1 MTVPQVRYR
10 SSRSWRHSKRVISSS
25 LIGACLSLASAGLAQ
40 TPAAKP
46 SQTALPV
53 AAKPAEPP
61 PATEAALQD
70 AWARVLIRANPG
82 PYQYAAYELT
92 GRGNAGVAS
101 HTLGVQGR
109 KDAIVKTELMARAD
123 LLALMAA
130 LREAGGWTL
139 PALPPPQPPVK
150 AAKPAKKSKK
160 SKAIVPSVLAA
171 AATDPLWTPATSAVP
186 IYELS
191 LRLGGVE
198 HTILVTDPFVQR
210 DRRYS
215 VVIGLIRDAA
225 VRTAGAIGFPGTTGS
240 SRAGYAYIDSVPSAR
255 VWIDGVLA
263 QDSTPLLQWSLAPGR
278 HVVELEWETEAQ
290 VQRKSFPIVI
300 QAGLTTTLEVDLR
313 D

>member
-1 MTVPQVRYR
+1 MNAIAARSNHSRWPQR
-10 SSRSWRHSKRVISSS
+10 WRRF
-25 LIGACLSLASAGLAQ
+25 GAACLLLCVGLPAGPDALAQ
-40 TPAAKP
+40 SAAPAAAAATTP
-46 SQTALPV
+46 SP
-53 AAKPAEPP
+53 EPP
-61 PATEAALQD
+61 AATEAALAD

-92 GRGNAGVAS
+92 ARGNAGVAS

-109 KDAIVKTELMARAD
+109 KDAIVKTELMARSE
-123 LLALMAA
+123 LLALFTA
-130 LREAGGWTL
+130 LREAGGWAL
-139 PALPPPQPPVK
+139 PALPPPPPATK
-150 AAKPAKKSKK
+150 ATKPSKKAGKSKT
-160 SKAIVPSVLAA
+160 IQPSVLAA
-171 AATDPLWTPATSAVP
+171 AEADPLWTPATSAVP

-210 DRRYS
+210 DRRYAR
-215 VVIGLIRDAA
+215 VIGLIRDAA

-240 SRAGYAYIDSVPSAR
+240 SRAGYVYVDSVPSAR

-263 QDSTPLLQWSLAPGR
+263 QDTTPLLQWSLAPGP
-278 HVVELEWETEAQ
+278 HAVELEWEADGKT
-290 VQRKSFPIVI
+290 QRKAFPVLI